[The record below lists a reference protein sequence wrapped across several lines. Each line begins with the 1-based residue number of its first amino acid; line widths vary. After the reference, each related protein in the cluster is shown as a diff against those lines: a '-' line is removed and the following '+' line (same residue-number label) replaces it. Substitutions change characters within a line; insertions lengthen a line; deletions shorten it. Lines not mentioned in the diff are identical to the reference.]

1 MGQKNENSLINFK
14 ELARELHVSVMTV
27 YRVLNNESSVRPATR
42 QRVVEALNRY
52 GYYAHK
58 PSRKIRII
66 FDFSDHAYLQ
76 HYGMRLMQRLSHH
89 EFACVATDHRKN
101 PAKFFDAAA
110 ESDVIVY
117 CSVPET

>member
-27 YRVLNNESSVRPATR
+27 YRVLNNEPSVRPATR

-58 PSRKIRII
+58 IGRASCRER
-66 FDFSDHAYLQ
+66 
-76 HYGMRLMQRLSHH
+76 
-89 EFACVATDHRKN
+89 V
-101 PAKFFDAAA
+101 
-110 ESDVIVY
+110 
-117 CSVPET
+117 